1 MAAGEAIAAAAYL
14 EHFIPWADEDDNEE
28 VWTDEDEDE
37 AAEHATISYK
47 YALRRLAK
55 VYEGYEFGG
64 VSNDSN
70 AVANED
76 NSKACPCGEHGCLI
90 GAGWPW
96 QLQSYRRGFCS
107 GGCSAI
113 ADQREEWLRACTGDA
128 FTGDWWDS
136 PRVAK
141 DMFCKAEGRQ
151 HRAYEW

>member
-1 MAAGEAIAAAAYL
+1 M
-14 EHFIPWADEDDNEE
+14 
-28 VWTDEDEDE
+28 WTDEDEDE

-76 NSKACPCGEHGCLI
+76 NSKPCPCGEHGCRI

-96 QLQSYRRGFCS
+96 QLQSCTRGFCS
-107 GGCSAI
+107 SGCSVDSGLAGGV
-113 ADQREEWLRACTGDA
+113 APLWLRMAPCMHG
-128 FTGDWWDS
+128 
-136 PRVAK
+136 
-141 DMFCKAEGRQ
+141 
-151 HRAYEW
+151 